1 MILWCIKENTNA
13 IKFYEKL
20 GGIKTYEKMAK
31 IGDKVYQEYG
41 YLFNINEINK

>member
-20 GGIKTYEKMAK
+20 GFNMVAVRRNYYDNGNKNAYVMEKK
-31 IGDKVYQEYG
+31 
-41 YLFNINEINK
+41 LR